1 MNVLFIVSMIVEAI
15 FGLGF
20 VLAPDS
26 VVNPLGVTLDEI
38 GIIFARLFGSAIL
51 SFAVLLWFARK
62 SDNAEFRLGVV
73 TSMSV
78 FYAMSAVLLLIAELN
93 GLMNTI
99 GWSVVALQAV
109 LALWFYYFLVK
120 MSVKPA
126 REKPNR

>member
-1 MNVLFIVSMIVEAI
+1 MNVLFLVSMIVEAI

-20 VLAPDS
+20 VIIPGG

-38 GIIFARLFGSAIL
+38 GIVSARLFGSAIL

-62 SDNAEFRLGVV
+62 SDNKEFRLGVV

-78 FYAMSAVLLLIAELN
+78 YYVMSAVLLLIAVLD
-93 GLMNTI
+93 GVMNTI
-99 GWSVVALQAV
+99 GWSVVVLHGA

-120 MSVKPA
+120 MSVRPAGSKP
-126 REKPNR
+126 

>member
-20 VLAPDS
+20 VLAPDAM
-26 VVNPLGVTLDEI
+26 VNPLGVTLDEI
-38 GIIFARLFGSAIL
+38 GIVFARLFGSAIL

-78 FYAMSAVLLLIAELN
+78 FYVMSAVLLFIAELN
-93 GLMNTI
+93 GVVNAI
-99 GWSVVALQAV
+99 GWGVVVLHGM